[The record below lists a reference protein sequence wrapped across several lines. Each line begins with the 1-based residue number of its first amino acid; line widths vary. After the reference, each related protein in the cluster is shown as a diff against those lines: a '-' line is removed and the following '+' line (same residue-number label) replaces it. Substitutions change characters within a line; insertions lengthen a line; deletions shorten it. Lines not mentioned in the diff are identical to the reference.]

1 MAESSEKKAER
12 AAGPELRLIDRRA
25 FVGFPELKVAPGVV
39 VTDFALQIPDVTFP
53 FNVSGGASKYQRKKL
68 DFGFLELSVDAE
80 VVARKVHELSGK
92 LADLDDL
99 KLHFRPGYLEAQG
112 RLRGPERAALTF
124 KIAFD
129 GDGDSLAVYLYDV
142 RFYAY
147 APTPA
152 SRIAALVS
160 DAVKDLEV
168 LPEVQRR
175 GANGFTTRLLPQ
187 LVEAAAVA
195 RGFKMPSLDNARLV
209 EAAVASKGL
218 RLRFAAGG
226 LPPPATPD
234 EELLLTLEG
243 ARAFA
248 DAEEAL
254 ANGRLKEAREQ
265 YLKLGDAN
273 EAHPFAAER
282 LLTLLVADPTAH
294 ELALDVAASLQS
306 RRDKSATALWAEAVV
321 RERRG
326 EFARA
331 AERYLALCNLAR
343 KNQEEAGAFFAAE
356 AGARAGRD
364 HAPQMAAKALHEL
377 LGIRPDHLPSLKALA
392 RASDQ
397 AKDRAG
403 AMRAYRRLAALARDP
418 AEAADAHVQLAR
430 LAAQTEDDVAG
441 ARLHCEAALR
451 LSPDHPDALMLL
463 AELCFQ
469 SGEHL
474 RAIKSV
480 DRLREVAMARHEVDR
495 IGRANVLAGKVW
507 ELGLKQPE
515 NALLRY
521 REAASLLPGEAEP
534 LYFTARVAESLGK
547 LQESVSGYQQA
558 IELAGPAPR
567 TDGIRHAA
575 HASHHALA
583 RLYKTRLGEPARG
596 REHLESALQLD
607 PTDLTALD
615 ELLPYYRASGKA
627 AELADSAEKAAS
639 VLEDPLRRAALW
651 AEAGEL
657 YRGRLAQPEKAE
669 RLLSQ
674 ALEADPKNRVAL
686 EGMLALAESRRDGGQ
701 LSRCLKALAEL
712 AEDAKERVR
721 YFRRLAVAA
730 RDLAFDLD
738 LAAHAYTE
746 VLKVDREDL
755 PALGELCALQRRRS
769 DWAGL
774 SWALEQRAIAAENAG
789 DKRLAAAA
797 LRELSQVQEARLGRA
812 GEALVALEKAARL
825 FPEAN
830 TLLELANL
838 SLRCERPLN
847 ARRALEDVLALLPK
861 HAAPERLA
869 EVRARLG
876 RACDLLGDKDGA
888 RENYAMAFP
897 LRRLDDE
904 LSQRLEQLYEEGGFT
919 AELTDL
925 WASRAQALLHAG
937 RGQDAAPLFFRSAQA
952 LLRAGDTASAIL
964 RLSAALDAAPTGER
978 AAETLEA
985 MAELELNR
993 GEKLE
998 AAKLFARRA
1007 SLEREPRTAARLFW
1021 RAASLAAGSAREEGY
1036 LTSALQADL
1045 SFIPARLRRAELQLD
1060 SDPRSALVD
1069 LEAVLDADPK
1079 DPDVAGAQLDRLALL
1094 RKAGFAALRSGQ
1106 LDSGRRLLALY
1117 VAQSPNDVEATLELA
1132 ALHRKSGAL
1141 ESLVDLLAEL
1151 WPRLEG
1157 PARRSARREYAEGSL
1172 TLGRADAAIE
1182 VLRSIV
1188 ADDPQDAWAASKL
1201 LSLLPAT
1208 EETTRERST
1217 LISRLIDSAKG
1228 EERAQL
1234 LARRSAL
1241 YEQLGDLIAAK
1252 ADLADAAQAT
1262 EEPFWVYKLLATL
1275 AQKTRDEVGEISA
1288 WVSVLDAVTVEHV
1301 QPSHAFDRLME
1312 LAASRQKAGDH
1323 THARSAYAT
1332 VAQRAPPLKHEQRHE
1347 AWYGVAR
1354 TALAAGDKPGAE
1366 AALLEASKVGPA
1378 PTRVAALLERAQLL
1392 EARDAKLDAI
1402 AAFEGALALA
1412 PRHPQATEGLKKN
1425 LRAVQDWEGL
1435 AEVLAAEAA
1444 SAPKAK
1450 AAPLYRELF
1459 HLYVEQ
1465 LGAKGP
1471 AEAAL
1476 RRVVAL
1482 DESDL
1487 SARAHLASILA
1498 ERGELEESTELLEQ
1512 AAAGMPDADAAR
1524 LLREGAAQ
1532 VRKAGDKDTA
1542 LRLLR
1547 KAHDREPAKGPA
1559 LVELAELLYLLGA
1572 VSEALPLQK
1581 QVADAARFDD
1591 DPEGAE
1597 VALIRLA
1604 DLADQAK
1611 DAQLAESALRRVAKE
1626 RPLSQSAVE
1635 RLAALVAPRNP
1646 REALGILAEHATQ
1659 LAASPR
1665 TEKLLLQLARRA
1677 RDEVADVELAAK
1689 LYARAAESSTDD
1701 AVAIRSERAELLRQ
1715 AGRSGELMQEL
1726 LEIAQAKLQA
1736 GDVEGALEAWE
1747 EEAGL
1752 AEGLSRVDEALRTI
1766 QAMAEVCEEEG
1777 LQARASSL
1785 MRRKAELL
1793 TDSKLD
1799 LDGAQAA
1806 LEKAWDLAED
1816 VATARLGMDLARR
1829 RHDREAEIDWLER
1842 TMKSVEAPPE
1852 RAAAF
1857 VQLAKLHLGG
1867 GEVAE
1872 APLLAPDQAE
1882 AALKEALKEVPGHA
1896 DAEGALVALY
1906 ERQERLGDVAA
1917 YYEETALRAKTT
1929 AEKARL
1935 LLKAAELY
1943 KDRANKPHEAAAALL
1958 AARSASPDDMQLTAR
1973 VADQLHA
1980 LGRVQDAADFDALL
1994 LEQDPFHPAFE
2005 RHKKHLTATEDEQ
2018 ALAALLMRRAQAE
2031 VGEKA
2036 AAIWLEAA
2044 EAFRR
2049 AGAPERARLCEDQAF
2064 EAAPTNDEAFEALKV
2079 RAANQPRRLADLLA
2093 ARARAMPAE
2102 AAQQLRERAVVL
2114 QQARESLAA
2123 AAAWDDYLQQAPDDL
2138 EALEERGE
2146 LAAEA
2151 GGAKAAQPFD
2161 RRLIQLG
2168 GDKLPKA
2175 LRHKVWMRLGT
2186 AALESEAWRDAAD
2199 AFEQA
2204 FQLESDGEKGK
2215 EALSL
2220 LAEAASRARDKAAL
2234 YRTTLRL
2241 AERSEGA
2248 EAEALYRRAAAL
2260 FDDPAEVIDALA
2272 WLSKN
2277 RPAEEELYDRTR
2289 RGYRSLGRLG
2299 ELLELHERHAGAT
2312 GGSRGAQ
2319 ALLEAAELAET
2330 ELNDEAKASELRVE
2344 ASRLDPNNVV
2354 ALGAVVAQQR
2364 KEGDEAGLLVSLPRL
2379 ADALASSDL
2388 ETANALRLELAGLL
2402 EKKGE
2407 LAAARVTLGA
2417 IRTGGAS
2424 APGYGAALE
2433 ALERILKKQNNTAG
2447 LADVLAARA
2456 ELASADQRSQ
2466 LLLRAA
2472 FAAKAGGDVAKAV
2485 ELTRSS
2491 LAARATAQGLLLL
2504 ADLSKGAGQLGT
2516 AATALAQAAM
2526 LSDANERPKLLL
2538 DASETWAQAGERDE
2552 AVGILQRV
2560 QREHP
2565 DTLTRAQAA
2574 KRFLDLGA
2582 KALALETAFVPA
2594 MQSQDFDEAL
2604 EWAEAASDEARI
2616 EEALWGLVGRE
2627 PEGKHAQ
2634 RLADRLR
2641 AAKDAGRL
2649 ARLAKL
2655 QGAAGG
2661 PLWVELLLAHGEAS
2675 ALDELD
2681 ALGRLELAAGAVLG
2695 AKNAK
2700 LYEALLPKAGKLP
2713 APLKEQLWRLV
2724 ADTSPG
2730 LRPAM
2735 LGELTSLYLDADRWA
2750 DAARALGELAALEES
2765 AEERHDLQLRRGAIL
2780 RDRLNRADLARDAF
2794 EQALDDDP
2802 KSEPALTAL
2811 IDLSAAEGGAGFTAL
2826 AERLQELAGDAALDR
2841 HREQLAA
2848 AYEAQGKKKE
2858 ALAHL
2863 ARLPE
2868 SPDTLARRAALAA
2881 DLGLKGESLQLR
2893 EKIAKSDDERREVL
2907 RGYIEAELVPF
2918 AVRLGETM
2926 LDDGSLDAPTLRLLA
2941 ERLAPTEQ
2949 GAKLATKAWPRLLM
2963 NKPDDADG
2971 WTLYAEALRRDGRE
2985 SDAGLADGFGAALT
2999 ASEGASLVIRPE
3011 EVDAPSAYRFPEL
3024 PDGLLPVSEKT
3035 MPRLS
3040 LALYDA
3046 LEALGAKGMTV
3057 ALDPFGGVEAWQG
3070 APQVLVLGAGALAVY
3085 GPSELTYLCALA
3097 LALGEEGH
3105 RLREPGEVEALEE
3118 AATAAFEAYPVSL
3131 AASRVLAQLDPRVRG
3146 GDPAAVRLNEVLP
3159 ESASFR
3165 AVAKKAIEILEG

>member
-1 MAESSEKKAER
+1 MAEGSEKKAER
-12 AAGPELRLIDRRA
+12 AQGPELRLIDRRA

-39 VTDFALQIPDVTFP
+39 VTDFALQIPDVSFP

-80 VVARKVHELSGK
+80 VVGRKVHELAGK
-92 LADLDDL
+92 LGDLDDL

-112 RLRGPERAALTF
+112 RIRGPERAALTF

-152 SRIAALVS
+152 SRIPALVS
-160 DAVKDLEV
+160 DAVRELEV

-175 GANGFTTRLLPQ
+175 GANGFSTRLLPP

-195 RGFKMPSLDNARLV
+195 RGYKMPSLDNARLV
-209 EAAVASKGL
+209 EASVSSKGL

-254 ANGRLKEAREQ
+254 AAGRLREAREQ

-294 ELALDVAASLQS
+294 ELALDVAASLAA

-343 KNQEEAGAFFAAE
+343 RNQEEAGAFFAAE

-451 LSPDHPDALMLL
+451 LSPDHPDALMQLS
-463 AELCFQ
+463 ELCFQ

-495 IGRANVLAGKVW
+495 IGRANMLAGKVW

-521 REAASLLPGEAEP
+521 REAASLLPGEPEP
-534 LYFTARVAESLGK
+534 LYFGARVAEGLGK

-567 TDGIRHAA
+567 TEEIRVAA
-575 HASHHALA
+575 HQSHHALA
-583 RLYKTRLGEPARG
+583 RLYKTKLGEPARA
-596 REHLESALQLD
+596 REHLEAALQLKA
-607 PTDLTALD
+607 TDLAALD

-627 AELADSAEKAAS
+627 AELADAAEKAAS
-639 VLEDPLRRAALW
+639 VLEDPHRRAALW

-657 YRGRLAQPEKAE
+657 YRGRLAQPEKAD

-674 ALEADPKNRVAL
+674 ALEADPKNRLAL

-701 LSRCLKALAEL
+701 LCRCLKALAEL
-712 AEDAKERVR
+712 SEDAKERVR

-746 VLKVDREDL
+746 VLKVERDDL

-774 SWALEQRAIAAENAG
+774 SWALEQRAIAAEGAG

-797 LRELSQVQEARLGRA
+797 LRELSNVQEARLGRA

-888 RENYAMAFP
+888 RENYGMAFP

-904 LSQRLEQLYEEGGFT
+904 LAGRLEQLYEEGGNVP
-919 AELTDL
+919 ELTDL
-925 WASRAQALLHAG
+925 WASRAQALLQAG
-937 RGQDAAPLFFRSAQA
+937 RGGDAAPLFFKSAQA
-952 LLRAGDTASAIL
+952 LLRAGDTPGAVL

-978 AAETLEA
+978 AAEALEA

-1007 SLEREPRTAARLFW
+1007 ALEKEARPAARLFF
-1021 RAASLAAGSAREEGY
+1021 RAATLAVGTAREEGY
-1036 LTSALQADL
+1036 LTSALSQDI
-1045 SFIPARLRRAELQLD
+1045 SFIPARLRRAELQLQ
-1060 SDPRSALVD
+1060 SDPKTALVD
-1069 LEAVLDADPK
+1069 LEAVLEADPK

-1094 RKAGFAALRSGQ
+1094 RKAGFAALASGQ

-1117 VAQSPNDVEATLELA
+1117 VAQKPDDVEATLELA
-1132 ALHRKSGAL
+1132 SLHRKSGAL

-1151 WPRLEG
+1151 WPRLDG
-1157 PARRSARREYAEGSL
+1157 PQRKAARKEYAEGSL

-1182 VLRSIV
+1182 VLRAML
-1188 ADDPQDAWAASKL
+1188 ADDPQDVWAATKL
-1201 LSLLPAT
+1201 LSLLPAS
-1208 EETTRERST
+1208 EDTTRERSA
-1217 LISRLIDSAKG
+1217 LISRLIDVAKG
-1228 EERAQL
+1228 EERVQL
-1234 LARRSAL
+1234 LTRRSEL
-1241 YEQLGDLIAAK
+1241 HQQMGDLIAAR
-1252 ADLADAAQAT
+1252 ADLVDAAQLSQA
-1262 EEPFWVYKLLATL
+1262 PIWLYQKLAALSRS
-1275 AQKTRDEVGEISA
+1275 TRDEAGEITA
-1288 WVSVLDAVTVEHV
+1288 LKMVLDAVGP
-1301 QPSHAFDRLME
+1301 QDRFPIETLERFIE
-1312 LAASRQKAGDH
+1312 LARSRQSAGD
-1323 THARSAYAT
+1323 TTSAREAFEAATKHAAVLQPA
-1332 VAQRAPPLKHEQRHE
+1332 ARHE
-1347 AWYGVAR
+1347 VWYGLAR
-1354 TALAAGDKPGAE
+1354 TALSSGDRTRAE
-1366 AALLEASKVGPA
+1366 AALLEASKAGPA
-1378 PTRVAALLERAQLL
+1378 PGRVSALLERAQLL
-1392 EARDAKLDAI
+1392 ENREAKADAV
-1402 AAFEGALALA
+1402 AAYEAALALA
-1412 PRHPQATEGLKKN
+1412 PRHPQATDGLKRN

-1444 SAPKAK
+1444 AAPKAK

-1476 RRVVAL
+1476 RKVVSL
-1482 DESDL
+1482 DEGDL

-1498 ERGELEESTELLEQ
+1498 ERGELEESTRLIEE
-1512 AAAGMPDADAAR
+1512 AAAGMGDADAAR
-1524 LLREGAAQ
+1524 LMREGAAT
-1532 VRKAGDKDTA
+1532 VRKAGDRDTA

-1547 KAHDREPAKGPA
+1547 KAHERESAKGPA
-1559 LVELAELLYLLGA
+1559 LAELAELLYLNGA
-1572 VSEALPLQK
+1572 VKEALPLQ
-1581 QVADAARFDD
+1581 QAVANAARFDD

-1597 VALIRLA
+1597 VALLRLA
-1604 DLADQAK
+1604 DLAEQAK
-1611 DAQLAESALRRVAKE
+1611 DPGLAETALRRVVRE
-1626 RPLSQSAVE
+1626 RPLSQAAVE
-1635 RLAALVAPRNP
+1635 RLAGLVAPKSP
-1646 REALGILAEHATQ
+1646 REALGILADWASQ
-1659 LAASPR
+1659 LTKSPR
-1665 TEKLLLQLARRA
+1665 AEQLLLSLARRA
-1677 RDEVADVELAAK
+1677 KTEVADVELASK
-1689 LYARAAESSTDD
+1689 LYGKAAE
-1701 AVAIRSERAELLRQ
+1701 VAEDSLLIRAERAELLRE
-1715 AGRSGELMQEL
+1715 SGKSGDLMQEL
-1726 LEIAQAKLQA
+1726 LEIAQARHAA

-1777 LQARASSL
+1777 MVSRAASL

-1799 LDGAQAA
+1799 LEGAQEA
-1806 LEKAWDLAED
+1806 LEKAWDLSED
-1816 VATARLGMDLARR
+1816 VATTRLGMALAARR
-1829 RHDREAEIDWLER
+1829 SDRDAQIDWLER
-1842 TMKSVEAPPE
+1842 AMKSMEAPPE

-1857 VQLAKLHLGG
+1857 VELAKLHLGG
-1867 GEVAE
+1867 EVDA
-1872 APLLAPDQAE
+1872 APLYAPDQAE

-1896 DAEGALVALY
+1896 AAEAALVGLY
-1906 ERQERLGDVAA
+1906 ERQERLVDVAA
-1917 YYEETALRAKTT
+1917 YYEETAARAKTT
-1929 AEKARL
+1929 AERARL

-1958 AARSASPDDMQLTAR
+1958 AARSANPDDAELTAK

-1980 LGRVQDAADFDALL
+1980 LGRVSDAADFDALL
-1994 LEQDPFHPAFE
+1994 LESNPFHPAFE
-2005 RHKKHLTATEDEQ
+2005 RHKRYLQKTSDEQ
-2018 ALAALLMRRAQAE
+2018 ALAILLMRRAEAE
-2031 VGEKA
+2031 VGEA
-2036 AAIWLEAA
+2036 AAATWLEASQ
-2044 EAFRR
+2044 AFTR
-2049 AGAPERARLCEDQAF
+2049 AGAPERARLCEDRAF

-2079 RAANQPRRLADLLA
+2079 RAANQPRRLADLLQ
-2093 ARARAMPAE
+2093 ARARAKPEE
-2102 AAQQLRERAVVL
+2102 APKQLRERAVVL
-2114 QQARESLAA
+2114 QAARESLAA
-2123 AAAWDDYLQQAPDDL
+2123 AAAWDDYLAVEPNDL

-2146 LAAEA
+2146 LASEA
-2151 GGAKAAQPFD
+2151 GGAKSAQPFD
-2161 RRLIQLG
+2161 RRLVQLG
-2168 GDKLPKA
+2168 GDKLPKP
-2175 LRHKVWMRLGT
+2175 LRRKVWMRLGT
-2186 AALESEAWRDAAD
+2186 AALESEAFRDAAD
-2199 AFEQA
+2199 AFEGA
-2204 FQLESDGEKGK
+2204 FELEPGGEKGS

-2220 LAEAASRARDKAAL
+2220 LAEAASRARDTARL
-2234 YRTTLRL
+2234 YQTTLRL
-2241 AERSEGA
+2241 AERAEGP
-2248 EAEALYRRAAAL
+2248 EVEALYRRAAAL
-2260 FDDPAEVIDALA
+2260 YDDPQEVIDALA

-2277 RPAEEELYDRTR
+2277 RPAEEDIYERTR
-2289 RGYRSLGRLG
+2289 RALKGLGRLG
-2299 ELLELHERHAGAT
+2299 ELLELHERYAGAS
-2312 GGSRGAQ
+2312 GGTKGAS

-2330 ELNDEAKASELRVE
+2330 ELKDESKAADLRVE
-2344 ASRLDPNNVV
+2344 ASRLDPDNVV
-2354 ALGAVVAQQR
+2354 ALAAVVQEQR
-2364 KEGDEAGLLVSLPRL
+2364 KKSDEAGLLASLPRL
-2379 ADALASSDL
+2379 AEALTGEDD
-2388 ETANALRLELAGLL
+2388 ETANALRLELAALL
-2402 EKKGE
+2402 EKRGE

-2417 IRTGGAS
+2417 IRTAGAS
-2424 APGYGAALE
+2424 APGYAAALE
-2433 ALERILKKQNNTAG
+2433 GLERILKKQNNTAA

-2456 ELASADQRSQ
+2456 ELANADQRSQ

-2472 FAAKAGGDVAKAV
+2472 YAAKAANDLVKAV
-2485 ELTRSS
+2485 ELTRSALS
-2491 LAARATAQGLLLL
+2491 TRATSQGLLLL
-2504 ADLSKGAGQLGT
+2504 ADLSRGAGQLGT
-2516 AATALAQAAM
+2516 AASALAQAAM
-2526 LSDANERPKLLL
+2526 LSEAGERPKLLL
-2538 DASETWAQAGERDE
+2538 EAAETWEAAGEKDE
-2552 AVGILQRV
+2552 ALGILQRI

-2565 DTLTRAQAA
+2565 DTFTRAGLAT
-2574 KRFLDLGA
+2574 RFLKLGA
-2582 KALALETAFVPA
+2582 KRLALDTAFAPA
-2594 MQSQDFDEAL
+2594 MEAQDFDEAL
-2604 EWAEAASDEARI
+2604 EWADAAEDDARI
-2616 EEALWGLVGRE
+2616 DEALWELASRDGA
-2627 PEGKHAQ
+2627 GKHAT
-2634 RLADRLR
+2634 RLAERLR
-2641 AAKDAGRL
+2641 KANDLDRIAKL
-2649 ARLAKL
+2649 ARTLGKS
-2655 QGAAGG
+2655 GG
-2661 PLWVELLLAHGEAS
+2661 DLWMEVFLERADAT
-2675 ALDELD
+2675 ALDELTK
-2681 ALGRLELAAGAVLG
+2681 LGQLERAHEEVLG
-2695 AKNAK
+2695 SPKPA
-2700 LYEALLPKAGKLP
+2700 LLEALLPKADQLPVPAQLALFEAVAQASPAKRPLMLRELVKLYEP
-2713 APLKEQLWRLV
+2713 AE
-2724 ADTSPG
+2724 
-2730 LRPAM
+2730 
-2735 LGELTSLYLDADRWA
+2735 RWA
-2750 DAARALGELAALEES
+2750 DAAKALGELAAVEDD
-2765 AEERHDLQLRRGAIL
+2765 AAARRDLQLERAKL
-2780 RDRLNRADLARDAF
+2780 LDEKLNRADLARDAY
-2794 EQALDDDP
+2794 EQALADDENSAAAV
-2802 KSEPALTAL
+2802 KALVKLYAADGGELFTKLA
-2811 IDLSAAEGGAGFTAL
+2811 DKLSALEGAEAL
-2826 AERLQELAGDAALDR
+2826 EPYRAP
-2841 HREQLAA
+2841 LAA
-2848 AYEAQGKKKE
+2848 AYEAQGRKKE
-2858 ALAHL
+2858 ALAML
-2863 ARLPE
+2863 SGLPE
-2868 SPDTLARRAALAA
+2868 SPENLQRRATLAA
-2881 DLGLKGESLQLR
+2881 DLGLKGEAMQLKER
-2893 EKIAKSDDERREVL
+2893 ISTTPAERREVL
-2907 RGYIEAELVPF
+2907 TGYLEAELVPF
-2918 AVRLGETM
+2918 AARLGEAM
-2926 LDDGSLDAPTLRLLA
+2926 RVDGELDAKTSRLLA

-2949 GAKLATKAWPRLLM
+2949 GAKLASKVWPGLLLERVA
-2963 NKPDDADG
+2963 DADG
-2971 WTLYAEALRRDGRE
+2971 WTLYGEALRLTGRE

-2999 ASEGASLVIRPE
+2999 ASDAASPIIRPQA
-3011 EVDAPSAYRFPEL
+3011 VDAPGAYRFPEL
-3024 PDGLLPVSEKT
+3024 PDGLMPVTEKN

-3057 ALDPFGGVEAWQG
+3057 ALDPMGGVEAWQG
-3070 APQVLVLGAGALAVY
+3070 APQVLVLGAGALAVF
-3085 GPSELTYLCALA
+3085 GPSELTYLLA
-3097 LALGEEGH
+3097 LAMALGENGQQLRRPGDVEG
-3105 RLREPGEVEALEE
+3105 LEE
-3118 AATAAFEAYPVSL
+3118 AAAAAFEAYPVSL
-3131 AASRVLAQLDPRVRG
+3131 AAGRVLAHLDGRVRG
-3146 GDPAAVRLNEVLP
+3146 GDPSGVKLNELLP
-3159 ESASFR
+3159 QSTAFE
-3165 AVAKKAIEILEG
+3165 AVAKKAIAILEG

>member
-168 LPEVQRR
+168 LPDVQRR

-451 LSPDHPDALMLL
+451 LSPDHPDALMQL

-567 TDGIRHAA
+567 TEGIRKAA

-583 RLYKTRLGEPARG
+583 RLYKARLGEPARG
-596 REHLESALQLD
+596 REHLESALQLE

-627 AELADSAEKAAS
+627 PELADAAEKAAS

-774 SWALEQRAIAAENAG
+774 SWALEQRAVAAENAG

-925 WASRAQALLHAG
+925 WASRAQALLQAG
-937 RGQDAAPLFFRSAQA
+937 RGQDAAPLFFRSAQS

-1007 SLEREPRTAARLFW
+1007 SLEREPRTSARLYW

-1036 LTSALQADL
+1036 LASALQADL

-1157 PARRSARREYAEGSL
+1157 QQRKAARREYAEGSL

-1182 VLRSIV
+1182 VLRSIA

-1217 LISRLIDSAKG
+1217 LISRLVDSAKG

-1234 LARRSAL
+1234 LVRRSTL
-1241 YEQLGDLIAAK
+1241 YQQMGDLIAAK

-1262 EEPFWVYKLLATL
+1262 AHPIWVYKQLAAL
-1275 AQKTRDEVGEISA
+1275 AKETHDEVGEISA
-1288 WVSVLDAVTVEHV
+1288 WVSVLDAVTPEDVLP
-1301 QPSHAFDRLME
+1301 QDAFERLMT
-1312 LAASRQKAGDH
+1312 LAASRQKSGDH
-1323 THARSAYAT
+1323 AHARNAYAA
-1332 VAQRAPPLKHEQRHE
+1332 VAQRAALLQPAMRHE

-1354 TALAAGDKPGAE
+1354 SALAAGDKSGAE
-1366 AALLEASKVGPA
+1366 ASLLEASKVGPA

-1482 DESDL
+1482 DETDL

-1498 ERGELEESTELLEQ
+1498 ERGELEESTGLLEQ

-1547 KAHDREPAKGPA
+1547 KAHERQPAKGPA

-1611 DAQLAESALRRVAKE
+1611 DAMLAESALRRVVKE
-1626 RPLSQSAVE
+1626 RPLSQNAVE

-1659 LAASPR
+1659 LAPSPR

-1689 LYARAAESSTDD
+1689 LYGKAAEVTED
-1701 AVAIRSERAELLRQ
+1701 AVSIRAERAELLRQ

-1736 GDVEGALEAWE
+1736 GDVEGALEAWQ

-1777 LQARASSL
+1777 MQARASSL

-1867 GEVAE
+1867 GEVAD

-1896 DAEGALVALY
+1896 AAEGALVALY

-1958 AARSASPDDMQLTAR
+1958 AARSANPDDMQLTAR

-2005 RHKKHLTATEDEQ
+2005 RHKKHLKATEDEQ

-2093 ARARAMPAE
+2093 ARARALPAE

-2114 QQARESLAA
+2114 QQAREALAA

-2146 LAAEA
+2146 LAAES

-2168 GDKLPKA
+2168 GDKLPKP
-2175 LRHKVWMRLGT
+2175 LRRKVWMRLGN

-2204 FQLESDGEKGK
+2204 FQLESDTEKGK

-2277 RPAEEELYDRTR
+2277 RPAEEELYDRTKR
-2289 RGYRSLGRLG
+2289 AWRSLGRLG

-2312 GGSRGAQ
+2312 GGGRGAQ
-2319 ALLEAAELAET
+2319 ALLEAAELAEN
-2330 ELNDEAKASELRVE
+2330 ELNDEAKASELRIE

-2364 KEGDEAGLLVSLPRL
+2364 KDGDEAGLLVSLPRL
-2379 ADALASSDL
+2379 ADALVSSDL
-2388 ETANALRLELAGLL
+2388 ETANGLRLELAGLL

-2491 LAARATAQGLLLL
+2491 LAARATANGLLLL
-2504 ADLSKGAGQLGT
+2504 AELSKSSGQLGT

-2538 DASETWAQAGERDE
+2538 EASETWAQAGERDE

-2565 DTLTRAQAA
+2565 DTLTRAQLA

-2582 KALALETAFVPA
+2582 NALALETAFTPA

-2604 EWAEAASDEARI
+2604 EWAEAAQDEARI
-2616 EEALWGLVGRE
+2616 DEALWALAGRE

-2641 AAKDAGRL
+2641 AAKDAGKL
-2649 ARLAKL
+2649 AQLAKQ
-2655 QGAAGG
+2655 QGTAGA

-2681 ALGRLELAAGAVLG
+2681 GLGRIELAAGAVLG

-2724 ADTSPG
+2724 ADTSEK
-2730 LRPAM
+2730 LRPSM
-2735 LGELTSLYLDADRWA
+2735 LSELTTLYLEADRWA
-2750 DAARALGELAALEES
+2750 DAARALGELAALEEN

-2780 RDRLNRADLARDAF
+2780 RDRLNRTDLARDAF

-2802 KSEPALTAL
+2802 KSVPALTAL
-2811 IDLSAAEGGAGFTAL
+2811 VDLSAAEGGAPFTVL
-2826 AERLQELAGDAALDR
+2826 AERLQELAGDSALDR
-2841 HREQLAA
+2841 YREQLAA

-2858 ALAHL
+2858 ALAQL
-2863 ARLPE
+2863 SALPE
-2868 SPDTLARRAALAA
+2868 TADTLARRAALAA

-2918 AVRLGETM
+2918 AVRLGEAM
-2926 LDDGSLDAPTLRLLA
+2926 LGDGSLDGPTLRLLA

-2949 GAKLATKAWPRLLM
+2949 GARLATKAWPRLLM
-2963 NKPDDADG
+2963 NKVDDADG

-2985 SDAGLADGFGAALT
+2985 SDAALADGFGAALT

-3097 LALGEEGH
+3097 IALGEEGH
-3105 RLREPGEVEALEE
+3105 RLREPGDVEGLDE

-3146 GDPAAVRLNEVLP
+3146 GDPATVRLNEVLP
-3159 ESASFR
+3159 ESSSFR